1 MAKDR
6 SARSGR
12 LLTCVGVVMLL
23 IGAALLFEP
32 LVEGAVARHEMD
44 EEISKVEKA
53 SQVVAET
60 ADGTDAGETG
70 PAGASAA
77 NAYADLRAWLES
89 YNQQVLSGSIDISA
103 DPFAFEGAID
113 EFESQGLGDG
123 LIGYVKIPAMN
134 TSLPLYLGSTA
145 EHLRRGATVVE
156 GSSAPLGQA
165 TGNCVIA
172 AHRGY
177 GSPSMMFRDIEK
189 LEVGNKIYVT
199 TLWETLTYTVT
210 GTKVIDPSDTA
221 AVGIQQGRD
230 LVTLITCHPYGS
242 TASRYV
248 VECERTDDAAGET
261 GTTGSNATEVSS
273 TTSATQ
279 TPRHEPPSVTEI
291 EDSVR
296 FVGGLILLICAV
308 LLAAQAMRNRH
319 RRTPGRHSK

>member
-1 MAKDR
+1 
-6 SARSGR
+6 
-12 LLTCVGVVMLL
+12 
-23 IGAALLFEP
+23 
-32 LVEGAVARHEMD
+32 
-44 EEISKVEKA
+44 
-53 SQVVAET
+53 
-60 ADGTDAGETG
+60 
-70 PAGASAA
+70 
-77 NAYADLRAWLES
+77 
-89 YNQQVLSGSIDISA
+89 
-103 DPFAFEGAID
+103 
-113 EFESQGLGDG
+113 
-123 LIGYVKIPAMN
+123 MN
-134 TSLPLYLGSTA
+134 TSLPLYLGSTT

-189 LEVGNKIYVT
+189 LEVGNKIYVA

-248 VECERTDDAAGET
+248 VECERTSGAAGEAGT
-261 GTTGSNATEVSS
+261 AASTAATGDGTTQVSP
-273 TTSATQ
+273 TAPATQ
-279 TPRHEPPSVTEI
+279 TPRHELPSVTEI

-296 FVGGLILLICAV
+296 FMGGLVLLSCAV

-319 RRTPGRHSK
+319 RRAPGRHSK

>member
-1 MAKDR
+1 MVKDR
-6 SARSGR
+6 SARSGH
-12 LLTCVGVVMLL
+12 LLTCAGVVMLL

-32 LVEGAVARHEMD
+32 LVEGAVARSAMD
-44 EEISKVEKA
+44 EEISKVEQA
-53 SQVVAET
+53 SQAAAET
-60 ADGTDAGETG
+60 DGGTN
-70 PAGASAA
+70 AA
-77 NAYADLRAWLES
+77 TTYADLRAWLES
-89 YNQQVLSGSIDISA
+89 YNQQVLSGSIGISA

-165 TGNCVIA
+165 TSNCVIA

-199 TLWETLTYTVT
+199 TLWETLTYTVKS
-210 GTKVIDPSDTA
+210 TKVIDPSDTA

-230 LVTLITCHPYGS
+230 LMTLITCHPYGS

-248 VECERTDDAAGET
+248 VECERTNDASDDTAAAGG
-261 GTTGSNATEVSS
+261 GTTEVSP
-273 TTSATQ
+273 TTTAT
-279 TPRHEPPSVTEI
+279 TVSHHELPSVTEI

-296 FVGGLILLICAV
+296 FMGGLVLLSCAV
-308 LLAAQAMRNRH
+308 LLAAQAMRNRR

>member
-1 MAKDR
+1 MVKDR
-6 SARSGR
+6 SARSGH

-32 LVEGAVARHEMD
+32 LVEGAVAQHEMN

-53 SQVVAET
+53 NQVVADT
-60 ADGTDAGETG
+60 ADDNNTGGSEAAAG
-70 PAGASAA
+70 S
-77 NAYADLRAWLES
+77 YADLRAWLES
-89 YNQQVLSGSIDISA
+89 YNQQVLSGSIGISA

-113 EFESQGLGDG
+113 GFESQGLGDG
-123 LIGYVKIPAMN
+123 LIGYIKIPAMN

-156 GSSAPLGQA
+156 GSSAPLGEA

-248 VECERTDDAAGET
+248 VECERTDET
-261 GTTGSNATEVSS
+261 GTTGPTAAEASPTTTAATS
-273 TTSATQ
+273 
-279 TPRHEPPSVTEI
+279 RHELPSVTEI

-308 LLAAQAMRNRH
+308 LLAAQAMRDRNR
-319 RRTPGRHSK
+319 RAPGRHSK

>member
-1 MAKDR
+1 
-6 SARSGR
+6 
-12 LLTCVGVVMLL
+12 MLL

-32 LVEGAVARHEMD
+32 LVEGAVDRHAMD
-44 EEISKVEKA
+44 EEISKVEQA
-53 SQVVAET
+53 SQAAAET
-60 ADGTDAGETG
+60 ANDNDAGET
-70 PAGASAA
+70 ATADASAA

-89 YNQQVLSGSIDISA
+89 YNQQVLSGSIGISA

-113 EFESQGLGDG
+113 EFDNQGLGDG

-134 TSLPLYLGSTA
+134 TSLPLYLGSTTD
-145 EHLRRGATVVE
+145 HLRRGATVVE

-221 AVGIQQGRD
+221 AVGVQQGRD

-248 VECERTDDAAGET
+248 VECERTDDAAGEA

-279 TPRHEPPSVTEI
+279 TPRHELPSVTEI

-296 FVGGLILLICAV
+296 FLGGLVLLSCAI
-308 LLAAQAMRNRH
+308 LLAAQARRNRR

>member
-1 MAKDR
+1 M
-6 SARSGR
+6 
-12 LLTCVGVVMLL
+12 GVVMLL

-32 LVEGAVARHEMD
+32 LVEGAMARSAMD
-44 EEISKVEKA
+44 EEISKVEQA
-53 SQVVAET
+53 SQVVAG
-60 ADGTDAGETG
+60 AAGGNDAG
-70 PAGASAA
+70 ASDASAA
-77 NAYADLRAWLES
+77 NAYADLRVWLES
-89 YNQQVLSGSIDISA
+89 YNQQVLSGSIGISA

-113 EFESQGLGDG
+113 EFENQGLGDG
-123 LIGYVKIPAMN
+123 LIGYIKIPAMN
-134 TSLPLYLGSTA
+134 TSLPLYLGSTT

-165 TGNCVIA
+165 TGSCVIA

-248 VECERTDDAAGET
+248 VECERTDGASDDTAAAGT
-261 GTTGSNATEVSS
+261 DTTEVSP
-273 TTSATQ
+273 TTPAT
-279 TPRHEPPSVTEI
+279 TASRHEPPSVTEI

>member
-1 MAKDR
+1 
-6 SARSGR
+6 
-12 LLTCVGVVMLL
+12 MLL

-32 LVEGAVARHEMD
+32 LVEGAVARRAMD
-44 EEISKVEKA
+44 EEISKVEQA
-53 SQVVAET
+53 SQVVAG
-60 ADGTDAGETG
+60 AAGSNDAGEATTSD
-70 PAGASAA
+70 AGAA
-77 NAYADLRAWLES
+77 NSYADLRAWLES
-89 YNQQVLSGSIDISA
+89 YNQQVLSGSIGISA

-113 EFESQGLGDG
+113 EFDNQGLGDG

-134 TSLPLYLGSTA
+134 TSLPLYLGSTT

-248 VECERTDDAAGET
+248 VECERTDDAADDTAAAGT
-261 GTTGSNATEVSS
+261 GTTEVSPTKTA
-273 TTSATQ
+273 TTAS
-279 TPRHEPPSVTEI
+279 RHELPSITEI

-296 FVGGLILLICAV
+296 FMGGLILLICAV

-319 RRTPGRHSK
+319 RRAPGRHSK